1 MVEYYY
7 SKMRLVLD
15 GVGIDL
21 ITREVAI
28 LVVGVLLGYALR
40 AFISAR
46 RRSRARKSR
55 HDFHQ

>member
-15 GVGIDL
+15 GVGVDL
-21 ITREVAI
+21 IARDVAI
-28 LVVGVLLGYALR
+28 LVVGVLLGYAVR

-46 RRSRARKSR
+46 RRTRARRSR